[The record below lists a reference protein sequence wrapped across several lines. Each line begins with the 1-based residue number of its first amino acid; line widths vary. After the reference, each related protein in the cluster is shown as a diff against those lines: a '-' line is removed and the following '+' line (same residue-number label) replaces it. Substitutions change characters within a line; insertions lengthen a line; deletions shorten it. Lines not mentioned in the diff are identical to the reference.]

1 MHLIETLTGQAARS
15 LATTRSPYGPGFSQE
30 EAQTIHTLE
39 VLGSSFTDPGPDYCE
54 FRAINAQGQA
64 FPLRRITGY

>member
-1 MHLIETLTGQAARS
+1 MHLIETLSGEAART

-39 VLGSSFTDPGPDYCE
+39 VHGSSFNDPGPDYCE
-54 FRAINAQGQA
+54 FRAINAQGQP
-64 FPLRRITGY
+64 FPPRRITGY

>member
-1 MHLIETLTGQAARS
+1 MHLIETLTGEAART

-39 VLGSSFTDPGPDYCE
+39 VHGSSFNDPGPDAPTHSPKPCDKTSKTC
-54 FRAINAQGQA
+54 NK
-64 FPLRRITGY
+64 P

>member
-1 MHLIETLTGQAARS
+1 MHLIETLTGEAART

-39 VLGSSFTDPGPDYCE
+39 IHGSSFTDPGPDYCE
-54 FRAINAQGQA
+54 FRASNAQGQL
-64 FPLRRITGY
+64 PPRRITGY